1 MGILDMVESMAG
13 GAGGAGQN
21 GQVAGGLMQELQS
34 RPGGLGGSLQSLQG
48 NGMGGAVQQ
57 WGSGQTQPASPDQ
70 VEQGLG
76 GTGLIDSVA
85 QRTGMSPT
93 MVKAGLAVALPLI
106 VHHMVSNG
114 HVTPDGQPTGQ
125 PMPEPGGMLQSI
137 LGRMV

>member
-13 GAGGAGQN
+13 GASGGQN
-21 GQVAGGLMQELQS
+21 GQVAGGLMQELQG
-34 RPGGLGGSLQSLQG
+34 RPGGIGGIFQSLQQ

-93 MVKAGLAVALPLI
+93 MVKAGMAVALPLI

-114 HVTPDGQPTGQ
+114 HVTQDGQPTGSQ
-125 PMPEPGGMLQSI
+125 PEPGGMLQSV
-137 LGRMV
+137 LGRMI

>member
-13 GAGGAGQN
+13 GASGGQN
-21 GQVAGGLMQELQS
+21 GQVAGGLMQELQG
-34 RPGGLGGSLQSLQG
+34 RPGGIGGIFQSLQQ

-93 MVKAGLAVALPLI
+93 VVKTGLAVALPLI

-114 HVTPDGQPTGQ
+114 HVTPDGQPTGSQ
-125 PMPEPGGMLQSI
+125 PEPGGMLQSV
-137 LGRMV
+137 LGRMI

>member
-13 GAGGAGQN
+13 GASGGQN
-21 GQVAGGLMQELQS
+21 GQVAGGLMQELQG
-34 RPGGLGGSLQSLQG
+34 RPGGIGGIFQSLQQ

-114 HVTPDGQPTGQ
+114 HVTPGGLPTGSQ
-125 PMPEPGGMLQSI
+125 PEPGGMLQSV
-137 LGRMV
+137 LGRMI

>member
-13 GAGGAGQN
+13 GASGGQN
-21 GQVAGGLMQELQS
+21 GQVAGGLMQELQG
-34 RPGGLGGSLQSLQG
+34 RPGGIGGIFQSLQQ

-70 VEQGLG
+70 VELGLG

-93 MVKAGLAVALPLI
+93 VVKTGLAVALPLI

-114 HVTPDGQPTGQ
+114 HVTPDGQPTGSQ
-125 PMPEPGGMLQSI
+125 PEPGGMLQSV
-137 LGRMV
+137 LGRMI